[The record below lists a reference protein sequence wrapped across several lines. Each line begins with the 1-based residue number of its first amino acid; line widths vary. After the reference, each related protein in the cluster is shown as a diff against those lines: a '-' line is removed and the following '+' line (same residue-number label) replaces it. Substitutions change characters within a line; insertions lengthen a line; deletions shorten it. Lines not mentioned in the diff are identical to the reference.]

1 MDSTCKY
8 CQQPVSSNFFFCP
21 TCGKKLISPPLST
34 SIGKQIGL
42 YVISFFLPPFGVW
55 PSIKYIKEPN
65 EKAKIIG
72 VIGLILTVISI
83 IISINLITS
92 MFLAPLGQLQ
102 SLQNSG
108 L

>member
-1 MDSTCKY
+1 MNSACKY
-8 CQQPVSSNFFFCP
+8 CGQPISSNFFFCP

-34 SIGKQIGL
+34 SVGKQVWL
-42 YVISFFLPPFGVW
+42 YAISFLLPPFGVW

-83 IISINLITS
+83 IISINIITS
-92 MFLAPLGQLQ
+92 MFLSPLGQLQ
-102 SLQNSG
+102 SLQNPG